1 MSNQPQQSNIE
12 RDQAVK
18 NLGAHL
24 RSLKTL
30 ALSNLRS
37 AQHAETCSRE
47 IEQESLANKLVAIE
61 HQIVEIQ
68 NLIEDPEIQ
77 EWIGP
82 EMYVPF

>member
-1 MSNQPQQSNIE
+1 MNNQPQSNIE
-12 RDQAVK
+12 RDQAVN

-30 ALSNLRS
+30 AQSNLRS
-37 AQHAETCSRE
+37 AQHAETCARE
-47 IEQESLANKLVAIE
+47 IEQESIANKLVSIE
-61 HQIVEIQ
+61 EKIIELQ

>member
-18 NLGAHL
+18 NLGSHL

-30 ALSNLRS
+30 AQSNLRS
-37 AQHAETCSRE
+37 AQHAETCARE
-47 IEQESLANKLVAIE
+47 IEQEGLAHKLVGIE
-61 HQIVEIQ
+61 EKIVELQ